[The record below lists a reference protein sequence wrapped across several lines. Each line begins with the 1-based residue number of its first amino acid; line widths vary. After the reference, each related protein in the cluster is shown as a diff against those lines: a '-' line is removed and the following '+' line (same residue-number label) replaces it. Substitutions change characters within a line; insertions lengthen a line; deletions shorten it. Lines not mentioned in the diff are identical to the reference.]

1 MSEASDQFVS
11 VTGGCLCGAVRYRAD
26 ANLDEAYYCHC
37 RMCQK
42 SSGSPVE
49 VGVSVRPGT
58 LVFANEEP
66 RYFDSSPIGKR
77 GFCRHCG
84 SRLVWMSP
92 TKPEWTNLSAGSL
105 DQPERVRPTQH
116 LCVES
121 QLPWFA
127 VADDLP
133 RLKSEDLPGLKEE
146 WASAG
151 LTHDGQ
157 PL

>member
-1 MSEASDQFVS
+1 MSEAKERFVP
-11 VTGGCLCGAVRYRAD
+11 VTGGCLCGAVRFQAR

-37 RMCQK
+37 RICQK
-42 SSGSPVE
+42 SSGAPVE
-49 VGVSVRPGT
+49 VGVSIEPGS
-58 LVFANEEP
+58 LEFLSEEP
-66 RYFDSSPIGKR
+66 RYFDSSPIGRR

-84 SRLVWMSP
+84 ARLVWMSP

-105 DQPERVRPTQH
+105 DHPERVRPTQH

-121 QLPWFA
+121 QLPWFEL
-127 VADDLP
+127 ADELP
-133 RLKSEDLPGLKEE
+133 RLRSDDLPGLEEE

-151 LTHDGQ
+151 LTTDGQ